1 MTEENNQKRLSVKH
15 TTIRT
20 TRYGAVCVFKNQ
32 NAQASATGHDAVIHE
47 FRSEKQ
53 KMGLT
58 MI

>member
-1 MTEENNQKRLSVKH
+1 MPEGNSQKRLSVKH
-15 TTIRT
+15 TTIKT
-20 TRYGAVCVFKNQ
+20 TRYGAVYVFKNQ
-32 NAQASATGHDAVIHE
+32 NAQASATGHDAVTHK